1 MQRNAVAF
9 GIDNHCTK
17 TVRPEL
23 MFVLQNFSAVCAD
36 RFDRIIEPAFDRQIN
51 QRTVLRR
58 FVFAAGAVTAD
69 TKTARRV
76 LFLMRQKSVFESAL
90 GHLWHFPA
98 EHGGIKLN
106 RAIKIRN
113 RDIGP
118 AEGIYGAHTTSL
130 RLSPDPAKPGSVLDF
145 FTMPLPIVFVRLAV
159 FLIGHGLVRTVAEWL
174 VLGKT
179 AHTNPDRFFLRFDF
193 ERLLVRLYNSAHARR

>member
-9 GIDNHCTK
+9 GVDNHRAK

-23 MFVLQNFSAVCAD
+23 MYVLQNFSAVCAD

-76 LFLMRQKSVFESAL
+76 LFLMRQKSVFDSAL

-98 EHGGIKLN
+98 AHGGIKLK
-106 RAIKIRN
+106 RAIKIRD

-118 AEGIYGAHTTSL
+118 AKGICAAHMMTLS
-130 RLSPDPAKPGSVLDF
+130 LSPDP
-145 FTMPLPIVFVRLAV
+145 I
-159 FLIGHGLVRTVAEWL
+159 
-174 VLGKT
+174 
-179 AHTNPDRFFLRFDF
+179 
-193 ERLLVRLYNSAHARR
+193 

>member
-9 GIDNHCTK
+9 GIDNHCAT
-17 TVRPEL
+17 TVRSDSV
-23 MFVLQNFSAVCAD
+23 FVLQNFSAVCAD

-76 LFLMRQKSVFESAL
+76 LFLMRQKSVFDSAL
-90 GHLWHFPA
+90 GHLWYFPA
-98 EHGGIKLN
+98 EHGGIKLKG
-106 RAIKIRN
+106 ALKIRD

-118 AEGIYGAHTTSL
+118 AKGIYGAHMTLLS
-130 RLSPDPAKPGSVLDF
+130 LSPDPIL
-145 FTMPLPIVFVRLAV
+145 
-159 FLIGHGLVRTVAEWL
+159 
-174 VLGKT
+174 
-179 AHTNPDRFFLRFDF
+179 
-193 ERLLVRLYNSAHARR
+193 